1 MNQVW
6 LIKYAE
12 SLMSWLQYAIDDFW
26 SQGVGSWEFKGN
38 LRIVSNNFL
47 MRSYIIYEATHNGIT
62 ISPYYTYAIYGNTAG
77 LKENL
82 V

>member
-1 MNQVW
+1 
-6 LIKYAE
+6 
-12 SLMSWLQYAIDDFW
+12 MSWLQYAIDDFW